1 LKYDAMMIGSLLPLT
16 WEDLAAIIFTIVK
29 G

>member
-1 LKYDAMMIGSLLPLT
+1 MMIGSLLPLT